1 MVHTPAVHVDLHQF
15 QCSVCAACL
24 RCLEA
29 RNACID
35 WFVICCAVL
44 QVCSAFKEGP
54 ASLMH
59 KVSDVQAGTFESANT
74 IVDMDSPL
82 LLDLMDEMEDAER
95 YMAMAQLLRKLLH
108 PDLSSRATAD
118 QALTELELMP

>member
-1 MVHTPAVHVDLHQF
+1 MVYTPVVHFDLHQF

-29 RNACID
+29 RNACIT
-35 WFVICCAVL
+35 WIVICYAVL
-44 QVCSAFKEGP
+44 QVCSAFIAGP

-59 KVSDVQAGTFESANT
+59 KVFDVQAGTYENSNA
-74 IVDMDSPL
+74 IEDADSPL
-82 LLDLMDEMEDAER
+82 LIDLLVMDDVER

-118 QALTELELMP
+118 QALTELESMA

>member
-1 MVHTPAVHVDLHQF
+1 MVYTPAVHVDLHQF

-29 RNACID
+29 RNVRLN
-35 WFVICCAVL
+35 WLVICCAVL
-44 QVCSAFKEGP
+44 QVCKAFIEGP
-54 ASLMH
+54 ASPMH
-59 KVSDVQAGTFESANT
+59 KFSDVQAGTFESANA

-82 LLDLMDEMEDAER
+82 LLDLMVEMEDAER
-95 YMAMAQLLRKLLH
+95 YVAMAQLLRKLLH

-118 QALTELELMP
+118 QALTELESMS